1 MQPIYGLL
9 LSQRLSATPF
19 VYSFLGSVNLFNGR
33 VDGQTVRVGEDTL
46 HLGAPQSLPQGA
58 DVVAFARPHE
68 LEIVTDTQ
76 TTAGVGA
83 KVSHVL
89 SFGVTARVELD
100 GMHTSAGQH
109 FEVEMT
115 RERLAELALQEG
127 QLVRLHPSHLK
138 VFGAQ
143 EKEAA

>member
-1 MQPIYGLL
+1 M
-9 LSQRLSATPF
+9 
-19 VYSFLGSVNLFNGR
+19 FNGR

-76 TTAGVGA
+76 ATAGVGA
-83 KVSHVL
+83 KVSRVL

-100 GMHTSAGQH
+100 GTHASAGQH

>member
-1 MQPIYGLL
+1 M
-9 LSQRLSATPF
+9 
-19 VYSFLGSVNLFNGR
+19 GR
-33 VDGQTVRVGEDTL
+33 RYAWGEDTL
-46 HLGAPQSLPQGA
+46 HLGAPQSLPQGT

-76 TTAGVGA
+76 ATAGVGA
-83 KVSHVL
+83 KVSRVL

-100 GMHTSAGQH
+100 GTHASAGQH

-127 QLVRLHPSHLK
+127 QLVRLHPLHLK